1 MLYTGVDML
10 ILAKV
15 IQDDAGGYE
24 ATTPVE
30 LPVASVNTGNEGN
43 ITPVYKDGN
52 IINFYPVGAE
62 QDITIETQAISPDL
76 LTAFF
81 YGEEGADA
89 GAYIDTGIHGV
100 NHYALGFRFKLTDGS
115 YTYYSYPKGTILI
128 NSKSVKSNDNSAT
141 AIVESIIFK
150 AMPTIHKF
158 EYNGKPC
165 RKLIVNT
172 NRHAVNPDGFKAI
185 VWTPNNLLPVP
196 APILSIEE
204 EAGTAYVVARAVRDY
219 DTVALTTDGTTPT
232 TETEP
237 YTAPVAVNA
246 RMTVKAVECSTCKH
260 TSGVAVMNVAE
271 YVLLAPMIT
280 IEDNAGVVTVYM
292 SVDNANAQIRYT
304 LDGTEP
310 TEESALYTEP
320 LNFDGGAIIKAKSFG
335 EGYISSETVEESI
348 IVPLPAPALLVVG
361 AEAQPNAGVVTLNND
376 YSEYAGVKVHYTLDG
391 TEPTEE
397 SPILNTVTMT
407 GDQILKAVAIGANY
421 NPSRVV
427 TFVGY
432 ENRADNPN
440 YAISMITEQYGYRK
454 DIEVVGNGPI
464 WALDSNTG
472 EWVNDF
478 IVDKKTTYQN
488 IEFVSYRSAP
498 GCINSEAVTTTVEV
512 PLRAPEMSIY
522 SATDSE
528 KVYSFNKNYV
538 ASTGGAYSVEVQ
550 EAGFPCEIWE
560 DSANVFIGIYGN
572 GVIHVRLESPYN
584 EPSGYVEIEASGLRA
599 SAPEINI
606 I

>member
-62 QDITIETQAISPDL
+62 QDITIETQAISPDVL
-76 LTAFF
+76 NAFF
-81 YGEEGADA
+81 YGEEGAE
-89 GAYIDTGIHGV
+89 AYIDTGIHGV
-100 NHYALGFRFKLTDGS
+100 NYYSLGFRFKLTDGS

-172 NRHAVNPDGFKAI
+172 NKHAVNPDGFKAI

-204 EAGTAYVVARAVRDY
+204 EAGTAYVMARAVREEDI
-219 DTVALTTDGTTPT
+219 VVLTTDGTTPT

-237 YTAPVAVNA
+237 YNAPVPVNA

-271 YVLLAPMIT
+271 YVLLAPTIT
-280 IEDNAGVVTVYM
+280 VEDNAGVVTVYM
-292 SVDNANAQIRYT
+292 NVDNVNAQIRYT

-320 LNFDGGAIIKAKSFG
+320 LNFDSVAIIKAKSFG
-335 EGYISSETVEESI
+335 AGYISSETVEESI
-348 IVPLPAPALLVVG
+348 VVPLPAPALLVVG
-361 AEAQPNAGVVTLNND
+361 AESQPNAGVVTLNND

-391 TEPTEE
+391 TEPTAE
-397 SPILNTVTMT
+397 SPILNSVTMT
-407 GDQILKAVAIGANY
+407 GEQTLKAVAIGADY
-421 NPSRVV
+421 EPSRVV
-427 TFVGY
+427 TFVGKD
-432 ENRADNPN
+432 NRAEKPN
-440 YAISMITEQYGYRK
+440 FAITMITEPTAYRK
-454 DIEVVGNGPI
+454 DIEVVGNGTI

-488 IEFVSYRSAP
+488 IEFVSFRSVQ
-498 GCINSEAVTTTVEV
+498 GCINSETTTTTVEV
-512 PLRAPEMSIY
+512 PLRAPEMNLY
-522 SATDSE
+522 SENESE
-528 KVYSFNKNYV
+528 KVYSFSKDYV
-538 ASTGGAYSVEVQ
+538 ANTGGAYSVEVQ
-550 EAGFPCEIWE
+550 ETGYPCEIWE

-572 GVIHVRLESPYN
+572 GVMHVRLASPYN

-599 SAPEINI
+599 SAPDINI